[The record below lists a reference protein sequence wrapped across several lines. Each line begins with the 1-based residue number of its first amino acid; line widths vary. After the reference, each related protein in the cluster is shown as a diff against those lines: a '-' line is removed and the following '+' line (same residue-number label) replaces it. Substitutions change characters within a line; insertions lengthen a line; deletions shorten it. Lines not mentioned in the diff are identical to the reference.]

1 MPELT
6 VNGFDKLVQ
15 NLSIKVPATLRKM
28 AFNVDANVAA
38 QGRLDEQRLAHSLEM
53 GKPQRKGLFSIAKV
67 RSKWDARVGW
77 VSTTRQAGQGGT
89 GFRMASFGWERV
101 KKASVTAP
109 YSSQLANL
117 WSHATRPYRKKSPLV
132 GSPGHYMRWQKGQQ
146 RPARY
151 DWSEV
156 YSILGG
162 EIPAAIAKTEEKFAP
177 VFKEM

>member
-1 MPELT
+1 MPELEVT
-6 VNGFDKLVQ
+6 GFDRLVE
-15 NLSIKVPATLRKM
+15 NLSVKAPATLRKM
-28 AFNVDANVAA
+28 AFNLDANVASM
-38 QGRLDEQRLAHSLEM
+38 GRLDEQRLAHSLEM
-53 GKPQRKGLFSIAKV
+53 GKPQRKGFWSLAKV
-67 RSKWDARVGW
+67 RSKWDPKVGW
-77 VSTTRQAGQGGT
+77 VSTSRMAGKGGT

-117 WSHATRPYRKKSPLV
+117 WSHATRPYRSNSPLV
-132 GSPGHYMRWQKGQQ
+132 GSPGHYMRWRKGQQ

-162 EIPAAIAKTEEKFAP
+162 EIPAAIAKTEEQFAP
-177 VFKEM
+177 VFREM